1 MRQLTGFLALTA
13 AVAYL
18 TSRPG
23 WYKALVVLSALP
35 IAMTANVARVVL
47 TGYIMHFIN
56 PQYASGAYHTLE
68 GILMMGLGLLL
79 LNFLCSLLNQ
89 CFPDDRDHGQASMD
103 DPPSTAK
110 PLAGRPVLSGPGGWS
125 GAGISDNMGP
135 LRAPKELS

>member
-1 MRQLTGFLALTA
+1 
-13 AVAYL
+13 
-18 TSRPG
+18 
-23 WYKALVVLSALP
+23 LVLLSALP

-47 TGYIMHFIN
+47 TGYIMHFVN

-89 CFPDDRDHGQASMD
+89 WFPDHRDHDQTSMD
-103 DPPSTAK
+103 DPLSAPK
-110 PLAGRPVLSGPGGWS
+110 PLAGRAVLSGAGGWS
-125 GAGISDNMGP
+125 GTGISDNMVP